1 MISGDLHK
9 ARVNA
14 SMLDVS
20 LPMCEDYV
28 RTVVNERIL
37 KVVFRNLR
45 RNASHQQVFCRLPGY
60 ENYAHSTVI
69 VAGLLRMWDFC
80 LFNLE
85 NGEYL
90 CVLMKLTSN
99 TLIVLVWQQEWH
111 LANTKVLL
119 CYNVES
125 LHACDHKSGF

>member
-1 MISGDLHK
+1 MFTDLRLTPAELTIESGNDIVVNCMISGDLHK

-69 VAGLLRMWDFC
+69 VAGLLRM
-80 LFNLE
+80 
-85 NGEYL
+85 
-90 CVLMKLTSN
+90 
-99 TLIVLVWQQEWH
+99 
-111 LANTKVLL
+111 
-119 CYNVES
+119 
-125 LHACDHKSGF
+125 